1 MGQRRGSSE
10 PWRRPVEDVAPEKH
24 PGSVVFGDGIP
35 HTEIGLR
42 CCTASPAAAA
52 TPAPTARLIPGT
64 PSGLVGDLGSGIPRS
79 GTPTRSR
86 CRPCPT
92 PTSCT
97 ATRTPSRS
105 RQPTVGRQPRR
116 RGDRGRPTPPARHP
130 LRLRRP
136 GSRRLS
142 GIEPI
147 PLAQLGRP
155 RIDVTIRI
163 RDFFRDACPHVVTML
178 DDASLSSLPGLL
190 VLRVVSSFT
199 SVVGGARMRHG
210 VVYCASGSR

>member
-42 CCTASPAAAA
+42 SCTASPAAAA

-64 PSGLVGDLGSGIPRS
+64 P
-79 GTPTRSR
+79 
-86 CRPCPT
+86 
-92 PTSCT
+92 
-97 ATRTPSRS
+97 
-105 RQPTVGRQPRR
+105 
-116 RGDRGRPTPPARHP
+116 
-130 LRLRRP
+130 
-136 GSRRLS
+136 SRRLS